1 MDNKSIGKLQP
12 VEITQEMRKS
22 YLDYAMSV
30 IVARALPDVKDGL
43 KPVHRRILY
52 AMHQM
57 GLSHSSRYAKSA
69 KVVGETMGKY
79 HPHGDMA
86 IYDALVRLAQDF
98 SMRYPL
104 IDGQGNF
111 GSIDGDSAAAMRYTE
126 VRLKKITQEMI
137 TDIDKET
144 VEFRDNFDGSLKEP
158 VFLPSK
164 IPNLLLM
171 GSDGIAV
178 GMATKIPPHNLNE
191 IIDATVFMIEKGKV
205 VNNNNGNNKYEDSQG
220 KKGKKKVFEIKKI
233 SLDENQDEKALLT
246 SFESDI
252 SIEEDLMKFIKG
264 PDFPT
269 GAAIYNKKDILQA
282 YATGNGKI
290 IVRAKAEIEEAK
302 GEKFRIAITEIPYQV
317 NKANLVA
324 KIAQLVK
331 ERKIDGV
338 TDLRDESD
346 RQGMRIVVELKKTA
360 KPKTILNNL
369 YKHTQMQTSYPV
381 NIVALVDGVPMVLN
395 LKQILTEFIKHRQK
409 VVTKR
414 TIFEL
419 EEAKKQ
425 AHILEGLKIAVDN
438 IDAVISTIKKSKDA
452 LQAKNNLM
460 KKFKL
465 TEIQAEAI
473 LEMQLRR
480 LAALERKKIEDDYK
494 EIMKKIGYL
503 TDLLTTPKKIL
514 DLIKK
519 ELLEIKKKYG
529 DSRRTKVYTQPLG
542 EFNEEDLVPQENCL
556 VTLTKGGYIKRLP
569 VGTYRSQK
577 RGGKGVTGM
586 TTKAEDEV
594 YNLFSAKTHDTILFF
609 TNQGRVFAIRVWE
622 IPEGSR
628 QAKGQAIINL
638 INISQEE
645 KIQAV
650 LPLSLAENQN
660 KNQFLIMVTRKGV
673 IKKTRLKAFANIR
686 SSGLIAIKL
695 NKGDELCWI
704 KITEEGDHVL
714 LVSHQGKSIRFKEK
728 DVRPTGRDT
737 MGVRGIRLK
746 KDDYVMGMEV
756 FPPKLKEPKD
766 KRRKVFRDV
775 LVVMEHGLGK
785 RTSLKEHRLQKRGGI
800 GIRAAHVTAK
810 TGNIVAC
817 RIINEKVVQIILT
830 SRKAQVIKL
839 PVKNVPRIGRDT
851 QGVIFMRFNKPGDS
865 VAAVTCLE

>member
-1 MDNKSIGKLQP
+1 MTKNLIGKLRP
-12 VEITQEMRKS
+12 VEITQEMKKS

-86 IYDALVRLAQDF
+86 IYDSLVRLAQDF

-126 VRLKKITQEMI
+126 VRLEKITQEMI
-137 TDIDKET
+137 TDIDKQT

-191 IIDATVFMIEKGKV
+191 IIDAVVFMIEKGKV
-205 VNNNNGNNKYEDSQG
+205 ISNNNGPSQEE
-220 KKGKKKVFEIKKI
+220 KGKKEIFEIKKI
-233 SLDENQDEKALLT
+233 SLDDNQDEKVLLT
-246 SFESDI
+246 SFESDV
-252 SIEEDLMKFIKG
+252 SIDEDLMKFIKG

-269 GAAIYNKKDILQA
+269 GATIYNKKDILQA

-290 IVRAKAEIEEAK
+290 TIRAKAEIEEAK
-302 GEKFRIAITEIPYQV
+302 GEKFRIVITEIPYQV

-324 KIAQLVK
+324 KIAQLAK
-331 ERKIDGV
+331 ERKIEGIM
-338 TDLRDESD
+338 DLRDESD
-346 RQGMRIVVELKKTA
+346 RQGMRIVIELKKTA
-360 KPKTILNNL
+360 RPKTILNNL
-369 YKHTQMQTSYPV
+369 YKNTQMQTSYPV
-381 NIVALVDGVPMVLN
+381 NMVTLVDGIPMTLN

-438 IDAVISTIKKSKDA
+438 IDAVIATIKKSKDA

-494 EIMKKIGYL
+494 EILKKISYL

-514 DLIKK
+514 DIIKK
-519 ELLEIKKKYG
+519 ELLDIKAKYG
-529 DSRRTKVYTQPLG
+529 DSRRTKVYAQPLG

-556 VTLTKGGYIKRLP
+556 VTLTKSGYVKRLP

-586 TTKAEDEV
+586 TTKTEDEV
-594 YNLFSAKTHDTILFF
+594 CNLLATKTHDTILFF

-638 INISQEE
+638 INISQDE

-650 LPLSLAENQN
+650 LPFNLAENQD
-660 KNQFLIMVTRKGV
+660 KNQFLLMVTRKGI
-673 IKKTRLKAFANIR
+673 IKKTKLKAFANIR

-704 KITEEGDHVL
+704 KLASQDDHVF

-756 FPPKLKEPKD
+756 FPPKLEKPKD
-766 KRRKVFRDV
+766 KRKKVFRDV
-775 LVVMEHGLGK
+775 LIIMEHGLGK
-785 RTSLKEHRLQKRGGI
+785 RTSLNEYRLQKRGGI
-800 GIRAAHVTAK
+800 GIRAAHVMPK
-810 TGNIVAC
+810 TGEIVAC

-830 SRKAQVIKL
+830 SKRAQVIKL

-851 QGVIFMRFNKPGDS
+851 QGVIFMRFNKPNDS

>member
-1 MDNKSIGKLQP
+1 MNNNPIGKLQP

-111 GSIDGDSAAAMRYTE
+111 GSVDGDSAAAMRYTE
-126 VRLKKITQEMI
+126 VRLEKISQEMI
-137 TDIDKET
+137 ADIDKQT

-164 IPNLLLM
+164 TPNLLLM

-191 IIDATVFMIEKGKV
+191 VIDAVIFMIEKGKV
-205 VNNNNGNNKYEDSQG
+205 ISSDNENRQSQE
-220 KKGKKKVFEIKKI
+220 KKEKKQAFEIKKI
-233 SLDENQDEKALLT
+233 SLDDDQNGKSLLT
-246 SFESDI
+246 SFESDV
-252 SIEEDLMKFIKG
+252 SIDEDLMKFIKG

-269 GAAIYNKKDILQA
+269 GATIYNKKDILQA

-290 IVRAKAEIEEAK
+290 IIRAKAEIEESK
-302 GEKFRIAITEIPYQV
+302 GEKFRIVITEIPYQV

-331 ERKIDGV
+331 ERKIDGI

-360 KPKTILNNL
+360 RPKTILNNL

-381 NIVALVDGVPMVLN
+381 NMVTLVDGIPMTLN
-395 LKQILTEFIKHRQK
+395 LKQILTEFIKHRQR

-414 TIFEL
+414 TAFEL

-438 IDAVISTIKKSKDA
+438 IDAVIATIKKSKDA
-452 LQAKNNLM
+452 LEAKNNLM

-494 EIMKKIGYL
+494 EVMKKISYL

-519 ELLEIKKKYG
+519 ELLEIKAKYG
-529 DSRRTKVYTQPLG
+529 DSRRTKVYVQALD

-586 TTKAEDEV
+586 TTKPEDEV

-638 INISQEE
+638 INISQDE

-650 LPLSLAENQN
+650 LPFNLVENQD
-660 KNQFLIMVTRKGV
+660 KNQFLLMVTRKGV
-673 IKKTRLKAFANIR
+673 VKKTKLKAFANIR

-704 KITEEGDHVL
+704 KLASQDDHVF

-756 FPPKLKEPKD
+756 FPSKLEKPKD
-766 KRRKVFRDV
+766 KRKKVFRDV
-775 LVVMEHGLGK
+775 LIIMEHGLGK

-800 GIRAAHVTAK
+800 GIRAAHVTPK
-810 TGNIVAC
+810 TGDIVAC

-851 QGVIFMRFNKPGDS
+851 QGVIFMRFNKPNDT